1 MHDQTTG
8 DAPSPSM
15 GPFRASGGLSGGLGI
30 RGGQRLTRKPYKR
43 AKRGGGRH
51 VHLSEWL
58 QSSEAWATMKPGP
71 RALYIELR
79 RRFNGSNNGDLFLSH
94 RDAALALNVN
104 RNTATAYFAELEERG
119 FIRLTVG
126 PHLGPSGI
134 GVASKWALE
143 DEATRDGKSAG
154 KAFMRW
160 RPPEKPRQ
168 KNRTPRPDKQD
179 ALHKDAPAVVK
190 PSRKTGREAGNSAKR
205 RPDIQDISTSS
216 HEA

>member
-1 MHDQTTG
+1 M
-8 DAPSPSM
+8 
-15 GPFRASGGLSGGLGI
+15 
-30 RGGQRLTRKPYKR
+30 TRKPYKR

-71 RALYIELR
+71 RALYVELR
-79 RRFNGSNNGDLFLSH
+79 RRFNGANNGDIFLSH
-94 RDAALALNVN
+94 REAALALNVN

-119 FIRLTVG
+119 FIRMTVG

-143 DEATRDGKSAG
+143 DEATKDCKPAG

-160 RPPEKPRQ
+160 KPPEKPRQ
-168 KNRTPRPDKQD
+168 KNRTPRPEKQD
-179 ALHKDAPAVVK
+179 ASPDNAAFYVE
-190 PSRKTGREAGNSAKR
+190 PSRKTGRLAGRTAKA
-205 RPDIQDISTSS
+205 RPDNQDISTFS

>member
-1 MHDQTTG
+1 M
-8 DAPSPSM
+8 
-15 GPFRASGGLSGGLGI
+15 
-30 RGGQRLTRKPYKR
+30 TRKAYKR

-94 RDAALALNVN
+94 REAALAINVN

-119 FIRLTVG
+119 FIRMTVG

-143 DEATRDGKSAG
+143 DEATKDGKPAG
-154 KAFMRW
+154 KGFMQW
-160 RPPEKPRQ
+160 RLLEKPRQ
-168 KNRTPRPDKQD
+168 KNRTPRPKKQD
-179 ALHKDAPAVVK
+179 ALPDNATVAVK
-190 PSRKTGREAGNSAKR
+190 PSRKTGRQAVNSAKT
-205 RPDIQDISTSS
+205 RPDNQDIYTSS

>member
-1 MHDQTTG
+1 M
-8 DAPSPSM
+8 
-15 GPFRASGGLSGGLGI
+15 
-30 RGGQRLTRKPYKR
+30 TRKPFKR
-43 AKRGGGRH
+43 AKRGGGRF

-79 RRFNGSNNGDLFLSH
+79 RLFNGSNNGDLFLSH
-94 RDAALALNVN
+94 REAALAINVN

-119 FIRLTVG
+119 FIRMTVG

-143 DEATRDGKSAG
+143 DEATKDGKPAG

-160 RPPEKPRQ
+160 KPPEKPRQ
-168 KNRTPRPDKQD
+168 KNRTPRPEKQD
-179 ALHKDAPAVVK
+179 ASPDHAAFAVK
-190 PSRKTGREAGNSAKR
+190 PSRKSGRQAGNSAKP
-205 RPDIQDISTSS
+205 RPDNQDISTSS
-216 HEA
+216 HGA